1 MLPKLNGALCV
12 LYAREGKWKV
22 SSQTSI
28 DADDRVE
35 EASLPSLDGNTLL
48 RDAFWALWSA
58 AGYTLPP
65 AEEQGRRCFL
75 FQLAAEGLGAFA
87 GVHPAA
93 AAPEEDGEV
102 AEAND
107 AAAASSA
114 TPLQRNLSA
123 VTDLR
128 LPRLLY
134 VGAACLE
141 TLHHRLSSASH
152 EVNASPL
159 HSSFFVFFFPAD

>member
-1 MLPKLNGALCV
+1 M
-12 LYAREGKWKV
+12 YAREGKWKV

-28 DADDRVE
+28 DADDRVA
-35 EASLPSLDGNTLL
+35 EASLPSSDGSTLL

-87 GVHPAA
+87 GVRPAA
-93 AAPEEDGEV
+93 AAPEDGEA

-114 TPLQRNLSA
+114 TPLQRNLSV

-134 VGAACLE
+134 VGVACLE

-152 EVNASPL
+152 EVNAPPL
-159 HSSFFVFFFPAD
+159 HSSFFVLLRSFFQLPAY